1 MYSLIIVDDEYEIG
15 NGLSRYFPW
24 ESVGFEVAAVF
35 QQADAALAYLQ
46 EHLVDVVLTDIKMP
60 GMSGID
66 LVREIYER
74 KLPTKVILLSA
85 YKKFEYAQQ
94 AISYKVAHYITK
106 PTVHSEITEVF
117 CSVRRELDV
126 ERNQT
131 ITQDGER
138 EGYYENLIQQIK
150 SVIDKDLKDVTL
162 ISASEQVGR
171 SPSSVSR
178 LFLEATGTTFTDYL
192 TARRMEKANELL
204 SCIEYKI
211 YEVSEMVGYSSPK
224 NFSRAYKKYFGRT
237 PREFR
242 GPKEGG

>member
-1 MYSLIIVDDEYEIG
+1 MYSLIIVDDEVEIG

-35 QQADAALAYLQ
+35 QQAQAALEYIQ
-46 EHLVDVVLTDIKMP
+46 SHPVDVVLTDIQMP

-66 LVREIYER
+66 LVREIYEQH
-74 KLPTKVILLSA
+74 LPTKVILLSA

-94 AISYKVAHYITK
+94 AITYKVAHYITK

-117 CSVRRELDV
+117 CSVRKELDE

-131 ITQDGER
+131 AVKNGNP
-138 EGYYENLIQQIK
+138 EGYYENLILQIK
-150 SVIDKDLKDVTL
+150 HVIDKDLRGVTL
-162 ISASEQVGR
+162 ISAAEQVGR

-204 SCIEYKI
+204 NCIEYKI
-211 YEVSEMVGYSSPK
+211 YDVSEMVGYSSPK
-224 NFSRAYKKYFGRT
+224 NFARAYKKYFGYT
-237 PREFR
+237 PREYR
-242 GPKEGG
+242 APKDG

>member
-15 NGLSRYFPW
+15 NGLARYFPW
-24 ESVGFEVAAVF
+24 DSVGFEVAAVF
-35 QQADAALAYLQ
+35 QQADAALAYLR
-46 EHLVDVVLTDIKMP
+46 EHPVDVVLTDIKMP

-66 LVREIYER
+66 LAREVHER

-94 AISYKVAHYITK
+94 AIAYKAAHYITK
-106 PTVHSEITEVF
+106 PTVHSEIAEVF
-117 CSVRRELDV
+117 CSVRRELDA
-126 ERNQT
+126 ERSQAPAP
-131 ITQDGER
+131 DGER
-138 EGYYENLIQQIK
+138 EGYYENLIQQIEAA
-150 SVIDKDLKDVTL
+150 IDNDLKNVTL
-162 ISASEQVGR
+162 VSAAEQVGR

-224 NFSRAYKKYFGRT
+224 NFARAYKKYFGRT

-242 GPKEGG
+242 GPREG